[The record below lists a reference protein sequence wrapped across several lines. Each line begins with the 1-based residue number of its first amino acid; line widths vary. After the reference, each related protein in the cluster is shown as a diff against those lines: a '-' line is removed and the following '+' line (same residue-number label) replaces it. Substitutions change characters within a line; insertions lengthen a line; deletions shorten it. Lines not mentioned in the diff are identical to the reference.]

1 MKPHVE
7 NGLIENG
14 AGKGVEA
21 NTGGSGRDSGSFRAS
36 NGARPV
42 PKKSRSSFFLFFD
55 NFVNLISRE
64 FLVNLC
70 NTGSF

>member
-42 PKKSRSSFFLFFD
+42 PKKSRSSFLFFD
-55 NFVNLISRE
+55 NLVLNLISRE
-64 FLVNLC
+64 FSVNLC

>member
-7 NGLIENG
+7 HGLIENG

-42 PKKSRSSFFLFFD
+42 PKKSRSSFLFFD
-55 NFVNLISRE
+55 NLVNLISRE